1 MADEIEIRSR
11 GEDGHA
17 IRGNYRVAAE
27 VIYVRLSDG
36 TSTEASVG
44 STPPLTLAKI
54 ILQELDRKSR
64 TTMERSDQNILI
76 RSTH

>member
-1 MADEIEIRSR
+1 MTDEIEISSR

-27 VIYVRLSDG
+27 VIHVRLSDG

-44 STPPLTLAKI
+44 STPPPTLAKI
-54 ILQELDRKSR
+54 ILQELARKRHPREFSL
-64 TTMERSDQNILI
+64 TTAL
-76 RSTH
+76 